1 MLSDSIRQQ
10 LFEARDTEYQKF
22 QCRLIPNI
30 SAESIIGVR
39 TSALREMAKE
49 LAKREDAEEFLAEL
63 PHRYFEENQLHG
75 FVLSGMKDMEQCMEL
90 LERFLPYVDNWATC
104 DQISV
109 KVMKKNHRETL
120 ERIRKWLQSG
130 HVYTVRF
137 GIGCLMKFFLEDEFS
152 PEYLDWVLAVQ
163 NQDYYVR
170 MMVAWFFATALAKQY
185 EAAIPYL
192 EEKRLD
198 EWTHK
203 RTIQKALESYRITGK
218 QKEYLRELRNRNH
231 N

>member
-1 MLSDSIRQQ
+1 MLADLIRQQ
-10 LFEARDTEYQKF
+10 LFDAKDTKYQEF

-30 SAESIIGVR
+30 PEESIIGVR
-39 TSALREMAKE
+39 TPVLRGMAKE
-49 LAKREDAEEFLAEL
+49 LAKREDVEEFLSVL

-75 FVLSGMKDMEQCMEL
+75 FILSGMKDMGQCMER

-104 DQISV
+104 DQISI
-109 KVMKKNHRETL
+109 KIMKKNPQETL
-120 ERIRKWLQSG
+120 ERVRRWLQSG

-137 GIGCLMKFFLEDEFS
+137 GIGCLMEFFLGEEFK
-152 PEYLDWVLAVQ
+152 PEYLEWVLAVQ

-170 MMVAWFFATALAKQY
+170 MMVAWYFATALAKQY

-192 EEKRLD
+192 EERRLE

-203 RTIQKALESYRITGK
+203 KTIQKALESYRITGE
-218 QKEYLRELRNRNH
+218 QKEYLRELRN
-231 N
+231 